1 MDLIDDLLSSIEEEP
16 AADIRVGLKY
26 TAVQIRDRVGLA
38 YTFPE
43 FGSPPKNVGNL
54 IGTNT
59 VSLAKS
65 WNLTEASIGV
75 ASINALLEPRNYK
88 VMNISDHILAI
99 AKSYDKIGIVGRFPF
114 IDSLGKDAFVFERRP
129 MPGALPDTAA
139 ETLLPKCDLVIIS
152 GSAFV
157 NKTLQR
163 LLEISNGY
171 TFVIGPTTP
180 LTPLLFEYGAD
191 VIAGAIVHDAEKAL
205 EIVSQGGGTRNLKGA
220 VEFVCMGSTGC
231 KSNKEVF
238 T

>member
-1 MDLIDDLLSSIEEEP
+1 MNLIEDILNSIEEEP

-54 IGTNT
+54 VGTNT
-59 VSLAKS
+59 LSLANS
-65 WNLTEASIGV
+65 FNITEASIGT
-75 ASINALLEPRNYK
+75 ASINALLEPRNYE
-88 VMNISDHILAI
+88 VMNVSDHILAI
-99 AKSYDKIGIVGRFPF
+99 AQSYDKIGIVGRFPF
-114 IDSLGKDAFVFERRP
+114 IDSLGKDVFVFERRP
-129 MPGALPDTAA
+129 MHGTLPDTAA

-157 NKTLQR
+157 NRTLQR

-205 EIVSQGGGTRNLKGA
+205 EIVSQGGGTRSLKS
-220 VEFVCMGSTGC
+220 VVKFVCMGADSL
-231 KSNKEVF
+231 
-238 T
+238 

>member
-1 MDLIDDLLSSIEEEP
+1 MDDILSSIEEEP
-16 AADIRVGLKY
+16 ADDIRVGLKY
-26 TAVQIRDRVGLA
+26 TAVRIRDRVGLA

-43 FGSPPKNVGNL
+43 FSSPPKNVGNL

-59 VSLAKS
+59 LPLAKS
-65 WNLTEASIGV
+65 WNLTEASIGT
-75 ASINALLEPRNYK
+75 ASINALLNPENYK
-88 VMNISDHILAI
+88 VMNVSNHILAI
-99 AKSYDKIGIVGRFPF
+99 AQSYDKIGIVGRFPF

-129 MPGALPDTAA
+129 IHGALPDTAA
-139 ETLLPKCDLVIIS
+139 ETLLPKCDLVVIS

-205 EIVSQGGGTRNLKGA
+205 EIISQGGGTRSLKGA
-220 VEFVCMGSTGC
+220 VKFVCMGQISS
-231 KSNKEVF
+231 K
-238 T
+238 